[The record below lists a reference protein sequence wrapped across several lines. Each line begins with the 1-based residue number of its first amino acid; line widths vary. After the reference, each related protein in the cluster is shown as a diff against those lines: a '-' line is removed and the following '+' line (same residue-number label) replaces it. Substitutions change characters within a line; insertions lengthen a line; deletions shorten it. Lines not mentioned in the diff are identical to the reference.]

1 MDDRGNVNDI
11 RAELA
16 TLVCKRGVGLGGLT
30 HPQREL
36 ALAVAAHALP
46 LGASASESEVNLALK
61 QALLAEAR
69 FLDTDHVELRRWLVD
84 IGWWQRDG
92 FGRAYRRTAEDELR
106 PALQAIDAALAG
118 LDLPAWIG
126 ERLTEH
132 RTQGEARRAAWAP
145 RDSEEAND

>member
-1 MDDRGNVNDI
+1 MDDRGEVNDI
-11 RAELA
+11 RSELA

-30 HPQREL
+30 QSRREL

-46 LGASASESEVNLALK
+46 PGTSLSEGEVNLVLK

-92 FGRAYRRTAEDELR
+92 FGRAYRRTAEAELGT
-106 PALQAIDAALAG
+106 ALQAIDAALSG

-132 RTQGEARRAAWAP
+132 RTQREARRAT
-145 RDSEEAND
+145 RGRREDEETND